1 MNISPAITVYCAS
14 SPEAPAEFVN
24 CAYELGR
31 EAAARGLATVT
42 GAGAAGLMGA
52 VVRGTLDGGA
62 KAIGVIPRFMVERG
76 WQNQAM
82 TECHVVADMHERKA
96 MLAQLGCGA
105 VALPG
110 GIGTLDEL
118 MELLA
123 LRQLGQYH
131 HPVVI
136 LNLNGFYDALLAQF
150 EHADSHSMMRH
161 TGLDG
166 RHWEVATT
174 PREAVDIIE
183 NHIKQNR

>member
-1 MNISPAITVYCAS
+1 MTITNRAITVYCAS
-14 SPEAPAEFVN
+14 SPEAPEEFVN

-31 EAAARGLATVT
+31 EAALRGFNTVT

-52 VVRGTLDGGA
+52 VVSGTLAGGA
-62 KAIGVIPRFMVERG
+62 DAIGVIPRFMVERG
-76 WQNQAM
+76 WQNPRM
-82 TECHVVADMHERKA
+82 TECHVVEDMHRRKA
-96 MLAQLGCGA
+96 LLAQLGCGA

-136 LNLNGFYDALLAQF
+136 LNLNGFYDSLLAQF
-150 EHADSHSMMRH
+150 AHADSHSMMRH
-161 TGLDG
+161 TGLEG
-166 RHWEVATT
+166 RHWEVALT
-174 PREAVDIIE
+174 PAEAVDIIE
-183 NHIKQNR
+183 KHLK